1 MFYMDR
7 GAKVSTVT
15 PHTDL
20 LLRGQRSK
28 RSNYNKKIVQD
39 YSFKHGQM
47 QVLTSEHRS
56 LVYIAF
62 WGKRDQGIIF
72 QQ

>member
-1 MFYMDR
+1 MKNTFNTNSFNMFYMDR

-28 RSNYNKKIVQD
+28 RSNYNNNKIVQD
-39 YSFKHGQM
+39 
-47 QVLTSEHRS
+47 
-56 LVYIAF
+56 
-62 WGKRDQGIIF
+62 
-72 QQ
+72 